1 MSVSF
6 DVMGLAKKGDGWGG
20 SYDGEAFLE
29 TAQKMDSLLCAG
41 PPPWLQEAEETR
53 RQYPHLSQSILHI
66 AATVN
71 LLEDKLYHDTL
82 LLSLPWHPVVLG

>member
-1 MSVSF
+1 
-6 DVMGLAKKGDGWGG
+6 MGRGC
-20 SYDGEAFLE
+20 DGEAFME
-29 TAQKMDSLLCAG
+29 TAQKMDGLLCAG

-71 LLEDKLYHDTL
+71 LLEDKLYHGTL
-82 LLSLPWHPVVLG
+82 LLSLPWHPVVLKTCSLNMVY